1 MKVKKN
7 AVLFLLLIVLLS
19 FPIIFASE
27 QDLNG
32 YISVVAIIELIG
44 AIYDYQSVPILL
56 SVSEMKSSWLSFS

>member
-32 YISVVAIIELIG
+32 YISVVAFIE
-44 AIYDYQSVPILL
+44 
-56 SVSEMKSSWLSFS
+56 